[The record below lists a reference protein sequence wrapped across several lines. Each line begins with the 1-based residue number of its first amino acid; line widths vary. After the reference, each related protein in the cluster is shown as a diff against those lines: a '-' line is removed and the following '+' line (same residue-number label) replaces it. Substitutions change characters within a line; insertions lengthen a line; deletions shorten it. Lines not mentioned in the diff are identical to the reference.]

1 MHCKLSSIL
10 ALTVFTYNCDVFLF
24 LCTLDRFPGGDRM
37 KALHFHEIFMFALR
51 WHQAESVVRFVAA
64 ELFFKSGTILFG
76 STSGQGERFQYLRQ
90 NMKINNI
97 TIENIIMTTKWTK
110 ILIKTIKTD

>member
-10 ALTVFTYNCDVFLF
+10 ALAVFTYNCDVFFYFYCF
-24 LCTLDRFPGGDRM
+24 LGTLDRFSAGDRM
-37 KALHFHEIFMFALR
+37 KALLFFGIFMFALR
-51 WHQAESVVRFVAA
+51 WHQAESVVQFVAA

-90 NMKINNI
+90 NK
-97 TIENIIMTTKWTK
+97 KK
-110 ILIKTIKTD
+110 RD